1 MRLSVGAGS
10 RFFVSVEPF
19 KLFASGKLFKLLAC
33 HAGLLSGSLAV
44 IILYYMYP
52 CISID
57 ALPKHVPMYP
67 YIFYMYTYTKMW
79 YNRAGKAVFK
89 MPISEA
95 RKRANQAYIDKQ
107 DEIKVRMPKGRK
119 AEIQAHAE
127 AMGES
132 LNAFVGRAIN
142 EAMERDSSG
151 PEK

>member
-1 MRLSVGAGS
+1 
-10 RFFVSVEPF
+10 
-19 KLFASGKLFKLLAC
+19 
-33 HAGLLSGSLAV
+33 
-44 IILYYMYP
+44 
-52 CISID
+52 
-57 ALPKHVPMYP
+57 
-67 YIFYMYTYTKMW
+67 MW
-79 YNRAGKAVFK
+79 K
-89 MPISEA
+89 MPISDA

-107 DEIKVRMPKGRK
+107 DEIKIRVPKGRK

>member
-1 MRLSVGAGS
+1 
-10 RFFVSVEPF
+10 
-19 KLFASGKLFKLLAC
+19 
-33 HAGLLSGSLAV
+33 
-44 IILYYMYP
+44 
-52 CISID
+52 
-57 ALPKHVPMYP
+57 
-67 YIFYMYTYTKMW
+67 
-79 YNRAGKAVFK
+79 
-89 MPISEA
+89 MPISDA

-107 DEIKVRMPKGRK
+107 DEIKIRVPKGRK